1 VHKFLSFFLTGIFYL
16 TFLFFFV
23 LFHAIQWLSYNFI
36 GIKAQKKTIDLLNFF
51 LVASYQILF
60 IKISFKFLGK
70 IPKNKIKIFVSNHQ
84 SFFEIP
90 PLIWFLRKFEP
101 RFISKKELG
110 KGIPSVSYYLRKGG
124 SVLID
129 RKKSN
134 KALDEI
140 KEFCDRVKKNNW
152 SIVIF
157 PEGTRSKNGV
167 PRKFQKKG
175 LELLLKEI
183 PEALIVPITINNS
196 FKINHWNGFPIPLCI
211 KLSFKVHHVIPNN
224 IKDVSSTISLIESK
238 IKEHIL

>member
-1 VHKFLSFFLTGIFYL
+1 MKIISYILSSIFALVFFSLLFIFHPLQWIGLNIFGYKGHKFVVDIMNWFLTKSLFILGIFVSVENNQNL
-16 TFLFFFV
+16 
-23 LFHAIQWLSYNFI
+23 
-36 GIKAQKKTIDLLNFF
+36 
-51 LVASYQILF
+51 
-60 IKISFKFLGK
+60 
-70 IPKNKIKIFVSNHQ
+70 PKNTTLIFVSNHQ